1 MLKVPGRN
9 GGGCLCLMLGVGSCV
24 RVHMDVS
31 EKALTRSVFVSVSG
45 CILGT
50 LGVVFVSHVA
60 VSRV

>member
-1 MLKVPGRN
+1 
-9 GGGCLCLMLGVGSCV
+9 MLGVGSCV